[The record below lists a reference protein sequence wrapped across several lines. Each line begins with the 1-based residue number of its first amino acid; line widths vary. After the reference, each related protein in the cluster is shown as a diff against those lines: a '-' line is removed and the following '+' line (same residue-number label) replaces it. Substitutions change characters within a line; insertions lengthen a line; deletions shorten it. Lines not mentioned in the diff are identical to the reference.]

1 MCEKFGL
8 YGYSGWDGG
17 GGMSEFVVV
26 PPKNVHVVPDN
37 ISLDLAALVEREWF
51 RPCLASKQQVFAAVV
66 ALLVHIT
73 DCLSETSTDSSLAS
87 HKSGQFQSRPER
99 LGAGSR

>member
-37 ISLDLAALVEREWF
+37 MSLDLAALVEREWF
-51 RPCLASKQQVFAAVV
+51 RPCLAS
-66 ALLVHIT
+66 
-73 DCLSETSTDSSLAS
+73 
-87 HKSGQFQSRPER
+87 
-99 LGAGSR
+99 